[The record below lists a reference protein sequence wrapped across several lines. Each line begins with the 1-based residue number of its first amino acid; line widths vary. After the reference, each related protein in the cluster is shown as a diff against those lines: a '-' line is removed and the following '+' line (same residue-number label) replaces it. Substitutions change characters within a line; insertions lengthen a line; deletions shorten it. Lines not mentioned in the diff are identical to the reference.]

1 MPNPRTASPF
11 QSDRNWISSRSS
23 AWLQAVCV
31 QHESREIA
39 YGVTPDSSNSA
50 LLSRRSWSSFV
61 QVEDQANRKKTK
73 SAERPAT
80 RFSQLTGSRGAIQTL
95 ASGIVAPGSSMRGP
109 YYGDAGQHHETLFG
123 NELVSGAFEEPPNCW
138 TMFETDSTLADVSLR
153 NSHWFALTQPTSSQF
168 PFGEIASVPKSPGA
182 EYRKRASP
190 GSVSAW

>member
-39 YGVTPDSSNSA
+39 YGVTPASSNSA

-80 RFSQLTGSRGAIQTL
+80 RLVQVTGSRGAIQTL
-95 ASGIVAPGSSMRGP
+95 ASGARSPGFS
-109 YYGDAGQHHETLFG
+109 T
-123 NELVSGAFEEPPNCW
+123 C
-138 TMFETDSTLADVSLR
+138 STLY
-153 NSHWFALTQPTSSQF
+153 P
-168 PFGEIASVPKSPGA
+168 
-182 EYRKRASP
+182 
-190 GSVSAW
+190 